1 MMKFDRGER
10 SSYQERVSSRLW
22 VLAFPMHRRTCEA
35 PGNPCSMDETGW
47 EQKRLTLKLKA
58 EEAMQLAPPLVLGRK
73 R

>member
-22 VLAFPMHRRTCEA
+22 FGFQCIAAPAKRRA
-35 PGNPCSMDETGW
+35 NPCSMDETGW